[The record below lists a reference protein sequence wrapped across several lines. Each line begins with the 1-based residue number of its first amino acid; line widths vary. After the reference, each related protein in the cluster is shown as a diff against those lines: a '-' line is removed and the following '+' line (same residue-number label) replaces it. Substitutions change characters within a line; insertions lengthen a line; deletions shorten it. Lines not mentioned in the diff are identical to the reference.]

1 MVIARAQAR
10 SLLTDPEMVLFG
22 ESRNPM
28 LRSLT
33 DRELTRRIDRARKLR
48 DKSRD
53 LLQRQR
59 LSSRER
65 TGNKGGK
72 SGVANERTARK
83 AEVLDDVLQR
93 FEDRLQQL
101 ERSDQP
107 GASRKASTA
116 AARKGTEAGSTAKA
130 KKKPQ
135 RGVAAKTTAGA
146 AKKPAAATKKPTGA
160 AGKSSAA
167 AKKASG
173 AAKKSGG
180 AAIRKTGDGAS
191 VTAKKSAKK
200 SAAPASGRARKYA
213 VTADQALAS
222 TRELLQAKQQRQKR
236 PRGYPGNGD
245 AVQSG
250 SDYQSAEA
258 KAKALELHAG
268 EARMEPIHGSIS
280 TRDRKNQAKRD
291 RG

>member
-1 MVIARAQAR
+1 MVIAKAQAR

-22 ESRNPM
+22 ESRNPT

-33 DRELTRRIDRARKLR
+33 GRELTRRIDRVRKLR

-59 LSSRER
+59 LSSLER

-93 FEDRLQQL
+93 FEDRLQEL
-101 ERSDQP
+101 ERSEHA
-107 GASRKASTA
+107 GASRKISTA
-116 AARKGTEAGSTAKA
+116 AARKGAEAEKTPQREARA
-130 KKKPQ
+130 KK
-135 RGVAAKTTAGA
+135 TAGA
-146 AKKPAAATKKPTGA
+146 AKKTAAATKKPTGV
-160 AGKSSAA
+160 A
-167 AKKASG
+167 AKKATG
-173 AAKKSGG
+173 VAKKAGG
-180 AAIRKTGDGAS
+180 AAIRKTGDGTS
-191 VTAKKSAKK
+191 VTAKRSAKK
-200 SAAPASGRARKYA
+200 SAAPASARARKSA

-222 TRELLQAKQQRQKR
+222 TRELLQARQQRQKR
-236 PRGYPGNGD
+236 PRGYPGDGD
-245 AVQSG
+245 AITSEPG
-250 SDYQSAEA
+250 YQSAEA